1 MILQGIADAGSG
13 ARNGGGNVTVPFS
26 MPMLEAS
33 VRRVAAQPLPQQIAA
48 HLRELIIHDE
58 LKPGERVREQ
68 PLSLELAVSRTP
80 LRDALKILAVERL
93 VDLHPNRGATVANPS
108 VDELRDL
115 LRVYSTMEGLGGQM
129 ACERAVQGDIDAAHR
144 WHQEMVGAFE
154 RRDKLSYFRANQAF
168 HLGIIAASRNASLI
182 EVHGQLNLRLH
193 RVRYLAI
200 MQQKDWTFVSNQHEA
215 IIEALDKRDGA
226 LLGRLLVEHFSS
238 AWRALDLLEAQQT
251 SAAAPAAAGL

>member
-1 MILQGIADAGSG
+1 M
-13 ARNGGGNVTVPFS
+13 TVPFS

-108 VDELRDL
+108 VAELRDL
-115 LRVYSTMEGLGGQM
+115 LRVYSTLEGLAGQM
-129 ACERAVQGDIDAAHR
+129 ACERAEQDDIDAVHR
-144 WHQEMVGAFE
+144 WQQEMQGAFE
-154 RRDKLSYFRANQAF
+154 RRDKLAYFRANQAF
-168 HLGIIAASRNASLI
+168 HLRIIGASRNASLI

-251 SAAAPAAAGL
+251 TAVDTPAAAGL